1 MTDKQCIQEEME
13 YREWREAPHWYCVKT
28 TLHNNG
34 KMESEIVAD
43 EKTNIAIVIQQAE
56 KPLDGVFETMSSTIY
71 YTYHRG
77 YEEAKR
83 QMMAARA

>member
-1 MTDKQCIQEEME
+1 MDKQCIQEEME
-13 YREWREAPHWYCVKT
+13 YREWREVPQWYCVKT
-28 TLHNNG
+28 TFHSNG

-43 EKTNIAIVIQQAE
+43 EKTNIAIVIQQVE
-56 KPLDGVFETMSSTIY
+56 KPQDDVFEMAGSTIY

-77 YEEAKR
+77 YKEAER